1 MVFPAATQDDSTHFL
16 IFVLWVNMMDFCLC
30 FQVNGGIKSE
40 VEVLSANQHNLRSY
54 ISPMRL
60 SLFIPSGF
68 HCPQPKEVCSLAA
81 PRAAS
86 TWFTSKLKS
95 KAQFSWVLCV
105 CVWRA
110 ITQNQKRVPPGA
122 MQANKF
128 PNSQNRKKPFPNTN
142 RFF

>member
-1 MVFPAATQDDSTHFL
+1 MCLLARISNCIHGFLNKKHSDLKSKVEWMVFPAATQDDSTHFL

-86 TWFTSKLKS
+86 T
-95 KAQFSWVLCV
+95 
-105 CVWRA
+105 
-110 ITQNQKRVPPGA
+110 
-122 MQANKF
+122 
-128 PNSQNRKKPFPNTN
+128 
-142 RFF
+142 